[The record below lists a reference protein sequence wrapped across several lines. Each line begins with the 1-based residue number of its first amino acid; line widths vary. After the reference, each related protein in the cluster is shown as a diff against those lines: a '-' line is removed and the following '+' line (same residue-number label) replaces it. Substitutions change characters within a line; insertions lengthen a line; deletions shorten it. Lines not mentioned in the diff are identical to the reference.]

1 MAETSQS
8 PNFQGLPLKGP
19 ILKSR
24 KKNELQEIAAA
35 LGLATTG
42 TCDNLVSRIRSA
54 LDANSAA
61 WSQVPRF
68 AGLYTFKR
76 SASTSKNAKNSR
88 DKATEDASE
97 QLKPS
102 KKIHVIFKVELKMK
116 EMKMTTDPPPRYIPL
131 RLNHKAGDAEDDY
144 ESLSSGLSSPPPQ
157 PKDDLNEKEP
167 EKSEKEDSDSE
178 SEEKKPA
185 GGSGKQSDK
194 DSIQPVVVK
203 VIGFGTATQQVA
215 VPGVRIHQ
223 SQSASG
229 SVVYQTNL
237 RELLPAV
244 VENHSPMKAI
254 TAGRSMRRGLVHNSN
269 DDEPASY
276 MDVGSVEQH
285 MKKGKI
291 RSLEF
296 GPAEFLDVKP
306 TMEGFYTAD
315 IFFDPGSSALAAA
328 PAPEPPTTQAAPSTS
343 FTGSG
348 SEKPLEIAQARA
360 NEDPFKSAEAMA
372 LFHEFLREKA
382 GVQLETYPKAT
393 TSEMAEALLQYTAY
407 KAVLNIFKPWNTKRG
422 YNVPMSSTSFR
433 GQHFTLRQIQDAI
446 GVPTSSI
453 NLVVKYFEMKRLCK
467 TPEALAWFKSNGV
480 ENQDRYNTMTPA
492 DWKSELDK
500 NKKKADKKAERKA
513 ERTERKQKKRRREE
527 SSSDSSHE
535 GSDSDSAELRDRK
548 GKGKAVEKR
557 KKKNYDSDN
566 LDN

>member
-8 PNFQGLPLKGP
+8 PNIQGQPLKGP

-24 KKNELQEIAAA
+24 KKGELQEIAAA

-42 TCDNLVSRIRSA
+42 TCENLANRIRPA
-54 LDANSAA
+54 LDANSVA

-76 SASTSKNAKNSR
+76 SASASKNAKNSR

-102 KKIHVIFKVELKMK
+102 KVSTGVELKMK
-116 EMKMTTDPPPRYIPL
+116 EMKMTTDPPPRYTPL
-131 RLNHKAGDAEDDY
+131 GLNHKAGATED
-144 ESLSSGLSSPPPQ
+144 
-157 PKDDLNEKEP
+157 
-167 EKSEKEDSDSE
+167 EKEDSDSE

-203 VIGFGTATQQVA
+203 VIGFGTATQHVA

-237 RELLPAV
+237 PELLPAV

-254 TAGRSMRRGLVHNSN
+254 AAGRFMRRGLVHNSN

-285 MKKGKI
+285 MKKVKI

-360 NEDPFKSAEAMA
+360 NEDPFKSAEAMD

-393 TSEMAEALLQYTAY
+393 ASDMAEALLQYTAY
-407 KAVLNIFKPWNTKRG
+407 EDVLSIFKPWNTKRG
-422 YNVPMSSTSFR
+422 YNVPMSSTRFC

-446 GVPTSSI
+446 DVPSSSI
-453 NLVVKYFEMKRLCK
+453 NLVVKYFEMKRLRE
-467 TPEALAWFKSNGV
+467 TPEALAWFKSGGV
-480 ENQDRYNTMTPA
+480 DNQDRYSSMQPVDRKN
-492 DWKSELDK
+492 ELDK
-500 NKKKADKKAERKA
+500 NKKRADKKAERKA
-513 ERTERKQKKRRREE
+513 ERTEKKQKKRHREE
-527 SSSDSSHE
+527 SSSDSSHG
-535 GSDSDSAELRDRK
+535 GSNSDSAEPRDRK